1 MNDEMID
8 EFKIEAAE
16 MFESAEE
23 GFLNID
29 RGEDF
34 ISNFNLIFRS
44 FHSLK
49 GAAGMFGLMDL
60 QAHMH
65 KLESLFE
72 AQKPKGSMGKSQIDY
87 FLNGIDVAKALLDGN
102 EMSFTHLSESELD
115 NIDKIDSKSTS
126 APSPKPVQAKTSA
139 TSAKSDSPKNSK
151 RGTIFIVDD
160 EESILEI
167 LESYVLDL
175 NFHVVTFTSATEA
188 LKSLND
194 NSPDVILSDI
204 SMPGMDGIEFVKKV
218 REVNLQVSFI
228 MVSGQVTK
236 ERMLELLKYDVS
248 GFIEKPFLENVI
260 KDVTERAFTTSQLSY
275 LLQKSINYILYQFS
289 DLDQFLKDSGK
300 ENMRLSLKEE
310 LKSIIKVQKDLY
322 EKKKSLK

>member
-49 GAAGMFGLMDL
+49 GAAGMFGLMAL
-60 QAHMH
+60 QSHMH

-72 AQKPKGSMGKSQIDY
+72 AQKAKGSMGKSQIDY
-87 FLNGIDVAKALLDGN
+87 FLNGIDVAKALLEGDN
-102 EMSFTHLSESELD
+102 VSFTHLSESDLD
-115 NIDKIDSKSTS
+115 NIDNIEVKS
-126 APSPKPVQAKTSA
+126 APAIKSVSANNEVQQLKTAPPKS
-139 TSAKSDSPKNSK
+139 NK
-151 RGTIFIVDD
+151 RGKIFIVDD

-167 LESYVLDL
+167 LETYILDL
-175 NFHVVTFTSATEA
+175 DFEVITFANAEDA
-188 LKSLND
+188 LRSLND

-204 SMPGMDGIEFVKKV
+204 SMPGIDGVEFVKKV

-228 MVSGQVTK
+228 MVSGQITK
-236 ERMLELLKYDVS
+236 DRILELLKYDVT
-248 GFIEKPFLENVI
+248 GFIEKPFQENVI
-260 KDVTERAFTTSQLSY
+260 KEVTERAFTTSQLSY

-289 DLDQFLKDSGK
+289 DLDMFLKESGK
-300 ENMRLSLKEE
+300 ENMRLSLKNE
-310 LKSIIKVQKDLY
+310 LKSIIKVQNDLY
-322 EKKKSLK
+322 ERKKKLK

>member
-87 FLNGIDVAKALLDGN
+87 FLSGIDVAKALLDGQDTP
-102 EMSFTHLSESELD
+102 FTHLSEAELD
-115 NIDKIDSKSTS
+115 NIDQAEMKTTTPPKTTNHASETVLKSGS
-126 APSPKPVQAKTSA
+126 NKGH
-139 TSAKSDSPKNSK
+139 K

-167 LESYVLDL
+167 LETYILDL
-175 NFHVVTFTSATEA
+175 DFEVITFTSAQEA
-188 LKSLND
+188 LNSLND

-228 MVSGQVTK
+228 MVSGQITK
-236 ERMLELLKYDVS
+236 DRILELLKYDVF
-248 GFIEKPFLENVI
+248 GFIEKPFQENVI
-260 KDVTERAFTTSQLSY
+260 KEVTERAYTNSQLSY

-289 DLDQFLKDSGK
+289 DLDQFLKESGK
-300 ENMRLSLKEE
+300 ENMRVSLKNE
-310 LKSIIKVQKDLY
+310 LKSIINIQKDLY
-322 EKKKSLK
+322 EKKKTQK